1 MLGRILSTE
10 DVLDFFVPPDD
21 EVLTEEKRD
30 IDQCLDLEKKNVE
43 DITKRALLVNAE
55 YEEDLLRIAALKAK
69 KGELQARLKF
79 REGARFL
86 DSF

>member
-1 MLGRILSTE
+1 MSTE

-21 EVLTEEKRD
+21 EVLAEEKRD
-30 IDQCLDLEKKNVE
+30 IDQCLDLEKNVE